1 MKDAVKLHGKSPCSR
16 MQCKAQNDAMNLP
29 RYRLHPE
36 GSGYSNFA
44 SQSLPLGV
52 GHDKLGIEVA
62 VPYGRTICRLLI
74 VPEVYLHARWCIGRR
89 LLPFARLPST
99 DWTGPRARPSQVY
112 L

>member
-1 MKDAVKLHGKSPCSR
+1 

-36 GSGYSNFA
+36 GSGYSTFA
-44 SQSLPLGV
+44 CQALPLCV
-52 GHDKLGIEVA
+52 GHDKLDIEVP

-74 VPEVYLHARWCIGRR
+74 VPKVYLHARWCIGRR
-89 LLPFARLPST
+89 LLPFAGLPST
-99 DWTGPRARPSQVY
+99 NWTGPRASPSQVC